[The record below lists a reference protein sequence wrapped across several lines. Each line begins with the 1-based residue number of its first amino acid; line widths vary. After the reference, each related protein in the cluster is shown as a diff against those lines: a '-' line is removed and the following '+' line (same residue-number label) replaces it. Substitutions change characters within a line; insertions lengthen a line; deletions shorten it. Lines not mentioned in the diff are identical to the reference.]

1 MVLSSGAATKN
12 VCGGRLRSTMRGSLA
27 QLASNARAAPAIARR
42 ARDQKYLRKGILR
55 SLRGV
60 RDAGRFSSG
69 TGYWGPVKTSNRPGG
84 CQRILW
90 GGKGEKPAG
99 RKQEGPPGDPA
110 ALSR

>member
-60 RDAGRFSSG
+60 RDVALDPVQSRSTRDRSDASSGQVAVLDAVQRSEGAGREAGEDS
-69 TGYWGPVKTSNRPGG
+69 PVAV
-84 CQRILW
+84 L
-90 GGKGEKPAG
+90 
-99 RKQEGPPGDPA
+99 
-110 ALSR
+110 